1 MKLEKL
7 TAKINPHE
15 IQWRV
20 QSAKN
25 GKTTV
30 VPYLTNRCVMERF
43 DEEFG
48 AMHWK
53 NEFVEW
59 RGKGVKCGIS
69 ARNKASGEWVTK
81 YDGADETNIESTKG
95 GFSDSMKRAAVQ
107 WGLGRD
113 LYEYPMIQIEGET
126 KYLSRNH
133 EKELNN
139 IAKRIFN
146 GENVGDYVKIGSGQS
161 TPTVAKSAP
170 VQIVPLKA
178 KPTPK
183 SERIIVADGDE
194 LFLKIVKAV
203 SDGKGTI
210 EQAKGKYNISEAVE
224 NSLKEKVQAL
234 SEIV

>member
-1 MKLEKL
+1 MKTLEKL

-15 IQWRV
+15 IQWRI

-43 DEEFG
+43 DEQFG
-48 AMHWK
+48 ALNWK

-59 RGKGVKCGIS
+59 RGKGVKCGLS
-69 ARNKASGEWVTK
+69 AWVGDNIQWVTK

-126 KYLSRNH
+126 KFLTRSH
-133 EKELNN
+133 ERELNN
-139 IAKRIFN
+139 IAQRILN
-146 GENVGDYVKIGSGQS
+146 GENVGDYVKIGNGQ
-161 TPTVAKSAP
+161 TLPPKAQTAP
-170 VQIVPLKA
+170 PKAQKPELKPNTEQWNKA
-178 KPTPK
+178 IKFL
-183 SERIIVADGDE
+183 VDGGVIS
-194 LFLKIVKAV
+194 KIEGAYALTEANRKLLMETALDKA
-203 SDGKGTI
+203 
-210 EQAKGKYNISEAVE
+210 
-224 NSLKEKVQAL
+224 
-234 SEIV
+234 

>member
-15 IQWRV
+15 IQWRI

-69 ARNKASGEWVTK
+69 ARNEQSGEWVTK

-113 LYEYPMIQIEGET
+113 LYEYPMIQIEGEIRF
-126 KYLSRNH
+126 LSREH
-133 EKELNN
+133 ERELNK
-139 IAKRIFN
+139 IAQRILG
-146 GENVGDYVKIGSGQS
+146 GENVGDYVKIGSGATQ
-161 TPTVAKSAP
+161 TQQPVKQAP
-170 VQIVPLKA
+170 

-183 SERIIVADGDE
+183 AERVIVAEGDE
-194 LFLKIVKAV
+194 NFLKIVKGV
-203 SDGKGTI
+203 STGKATLQ
-210 EQAKGKYNISEAVE
+210 QALDKFNISDAVE
-224 NSLKEKVQAL
+224 ASLKEKIQSLA
-234 SEIV
+234 EIV

>member
-15 IQWRV
+15 IQWRI
-20 QSAKN
+20 QSTKN

-48 AMHWK
+48 VMRWK

-69 ARNKASGEWVTK
+69 ARDEASGEWITK

-95 GFSDSMKRAAVQ
+95 GFSDSMKRSAVQ

-133 EKELNN
+133 EAELNK
-139 IAKRIFN
+139 IAQRILN
-146 GENVGDYVKIGSGQS
+146 GENLGDYVKIGGAKQ
-161 TPTVAKSAP
+161 TPQP
-170 VQIVPLKA
+170 KA
-178 KPTPK
+178 QPK
-183 SERIIVADGDE
+183 SKPVIKFGTPEFDKVVNWIIDGVKNKDG
-194 LFLKIVKAV
+194 KIVH
-203 SDGKGTI
+203 GTI
-210 EQAKGKYNISEAVE
+210 ERAKELYQIDEE
-224 NSLKEKVQAL
+224 ELKKVIMVKT
-234 SEIV
+234 EM

>member
-15 IQWRV
+15 IQWRI

-69 ARNKASGEWVTK
+69 ARNEQSGEWVTK

-113 LYEYPMIQIEGET
+113 LYEYPMIQIEGEIRF
-126 KYLSRNH
+126 LSREH
-133 EKELNN
+133 ERELNK
-139 IAKRIFN
+139 IAQRILG
-146 GENVGDYVKIGSGQS
+146 GENVGDYVKIGSGATQ
-161 TPTVAKSAP
+161 TQQPVKQAP
-170 VQIVPLKA
+170 

-183 SERIIVADGDE
+183 AERVIVAEGDE
-194 LFLKIVKAV
+194 NFLKIVKGV
-203 SDGKGTI
+203 STGKATLQ
-210 EQAKGKYNISEAVE
+210 QALDKFNISEAVE
-224 NSLKEKVQAL
+224 ASLKEKIQSLA
-234 SEIV
+234 EIV

>member
-15 IQWRV
+15 IQWRI

-48 AMHWK
+48 AMRWK

-69 ARNKASGEWVTK
+69 ARDEASGEWITK

-95 GFSDSMKRAAVQ
+95 GFSDSMKRSAVQ

-133 EKELNN
+133 EAELNK
-139 IAKRIFN
+139 IAQRILN
-146 GENVGDYVKIGSGQS
+146 GENLGDYVKIGG
-161 TPTVAKSAP
+161 
-170 VQIVPLKA
+170 A
-178 KPTPK
+178 KPTPQPK
-183 SERIIVADGDE
+183 AQPKAKPVLKPNTDE
-194 LFLKIVKAV
+194 WTKAIDYLVKGGLISA
-203 SDGKGTI
+203 I
-210 EQAKGKYNISEAVE
+210 EGKY
-224 NSLKEKVQAL
+224 AL
-234 SEIV
+234 SKVDKDALMDKVLEES

>member
-15 IQWRV
+15 IQWRI

-48 AMHWK
+48 ALGWK

-59 RGKGVKCGIS
+59 RVKGVKCGIS
-69 ARNKASGEWVTK
+69 VWDNDQWVTK

-126 KYLSRNH
+126 KFLSRAH

-139 IAKRIFN
+139 IAQRILN
-146 GENVGDYVKIGSGQS
+146 GEKVGDYVKVGNGQTPQPKSQS
-161 TPTVAKSAP
+161 TPVQKQTAP
-170 VQIVPLKA
+170 
-178 KPTPK
+178 PK
-183 SERIIVADGDE
+183 KVVEDGSKEFMALIDWIINGKKNKE
-194 LFLKIVKAV
+194 GKIV
-203 SDGKGTI
+203 KGTI
-210 EQAKGKYNISEAVE
+210 EQAKKLYSISEKVE
-224 NSLKEKVQAL
+224 ASLREKIQSL
-234 SEIV
+234 SEVV

>member
-15 IQWRV
+15 IQWRI

-69 ARNKASGEWVTK
+69 ARNEQSGEWVTK

-113 LYEYPMIQIEGET
+113 LYEYPMIQIEGEIRF
-126 KYLSRNH
+126 LSREH
-133 EKELNN
+133 ERELNK
-139 IAKRIFN
+139 IAQRILG
-146 GENVGDYVKIGSGQS
+146 GENVGDYVKIGSGATQ
-161 TPTVAKSAP
+161 TQQPVKQAP
-170 VQIVPLKA
+170 

-183 SERIIVADGDE
+183 AERVIVAEGDE
-194 LFLKIVKAV
+194 NFLKIVKGV
-203 SDGKGTI
+203 STGKATLQ
-210 EQAKGKYNISEAVE
+210 QALDKFNISEAVE
-224 NSLKEKVQAL
+224 TSLKEKIQSLA
-234 SEIV
+234 EIV